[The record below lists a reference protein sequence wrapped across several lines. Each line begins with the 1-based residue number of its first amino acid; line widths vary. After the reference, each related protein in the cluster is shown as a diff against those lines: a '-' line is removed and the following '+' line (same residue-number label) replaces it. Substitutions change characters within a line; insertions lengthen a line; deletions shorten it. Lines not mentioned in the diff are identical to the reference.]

1 MFRHVIAPARFF
13 SQVPNEIIRHPRL
26 SSDAVRLLTWQLSLP
41 DSAAESLSTTA
52 RRAGIGKTSFIRAKR
67 QLTAEGYLFEWRQQ
81 GEGGRW
87 STTQMVSNV
96 CLTAEEAAAARDG
109 LSLAPP
115 TDGVPAAGEPKGRAV
130 GRSQDNTR
138 VKTDHPPTRL
148 AAEVPSQPAE
158 VTPGQVPGPLV
169 ERGAQALAAV
179 SRTERRLRL
188 TARDIRALAPLA
200 GEWLLRGA
208 TLRDLR
214 NDLTAGLPER
224 VHSAAGLVR
233 DRLLRKMPEVPSFAE
248 PSAQRAT
255 PTPVAPRAAG
265 MRECRGEHTQ
275 PRLFTPVAGEVLCPE
290 CRQDRAE
297 AAQDASGAIQATL
310 RGAAAVRVALRGG
323 VAG

>member
-41 DSAAESLSTTA
+41 DGVDQSLSETA
-52 RRAGIGKTSFIRAKR
+52 KRAGIGKTSFIRAKR
-67 QLTAEGYLFEWRQQ
+67 QLAAEGYMFEWRRQ

-87 STTQMVSNV
+87 STMQMVSNV

-109 LSLAPP
+109 LSIAPP

-138 VKTDHPPTRL
+138 AKTDHPPTRA
-148 AAEVPSQPAE
+148 AAEVPSAPAE
-158 VTPGQVPGPLV
+158 VMPGQVPDPLV

-188 TARDIRALAPLA
+188 TAQDVRALAPLA

-214 NDLTAGLPER
+214 DDLTAGLPER

-248 PSAQRAT
+248 QEPLARA
-255 PTPVAPRAAG
+255 APRAAG

-275 PRLFTPVAGEVLCPE
+275 PRLFTPVAGEVLCPH

-297 AAQDASGAIQATL
+297 AAQDVSGAIQATL
-310 RGAAAVRVALRGG
+310 RGAATVRAVLRGG